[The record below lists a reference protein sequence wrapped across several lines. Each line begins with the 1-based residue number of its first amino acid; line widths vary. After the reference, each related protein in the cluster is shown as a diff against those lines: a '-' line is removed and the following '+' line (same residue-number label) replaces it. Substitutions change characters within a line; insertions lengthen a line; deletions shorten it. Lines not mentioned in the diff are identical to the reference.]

1 MPAYGFQLTDKD
13 SVVVSTQ
20 AIDNDGE
27 VTTVEFIEK
36 YEFDGVDIDY
46 EYRSSMNDSGHPDD
60 FPISNARRAELNASY
75 QVLMKK
81 VREELYR
88 AGEAAGKHY
97 LLTFASPSSGYLLRG
112 METFQAVKY
121 LDYVNIM
128 SYDLHGAWN
137 SHVGDNAALFDTG
150 LDS

>member
-1 MPAYGFQLTDKD
+1 MPADGFQLTDKD

-46 EYRSSMNDSGHPDD
+46 EYRSSMNDSGYSDD

-75 QVLMKK
+75 
-81 VREELYR
+81 
-88 AGEAAGKHY
+88 
-97 LLTFASPSSGYLLRG
+97 
-112 METFQAVKY
+112 
-121 LDYVNIM
+121 
-128 SYDLHGAWN
+128 
-137 SHVGDNAALFDTG
+137 
-150 LDS
+150 